1 MPQTGVTDNRRVARN
16 TIFLYIRMIL
26 ILLVT
31 LYTSRIVL
39 DILGVDDYGIYNI
52 VGGVIAMF
60 AFLNNSM
67 ASSTQRYLTYELGK
81 GDPERLRKVFSAAM
95 HIHILLG
102 LAVVIL
108 AETAGLWL
116 LEEKLVIAPERMN
129 AARWVYQFS
138 VLTFFVNVIQV
149 PFNAVIIAHEKMDIF
164 AYVSI
169 VEAVAKLFLVYLLTV
184 IPYDKLI
191 LYGLL
196 MLFLQVGVRT
206 FYRLWCRKRY
216 QECRTSL
223 VRDLALYR
231 EMTGFAGWNI
241 FGSLAWVMK
250 DQGVNVLLN
259 LFFGTAVNAARGIAF
274 QVSTSVNGFVS
285 NFQMAFNPQ
294 ITKNYARGELQEMER
309 LALRGLRFS
318 FILLFFFALPLL
330 LNVDFVLDIWLKE
343 VPDHAAS
350 FIVLIMLDTLV
361 CCLFGSPLMTSL
373 AATGKIR
380 NYQITV
386 STIIMLALPV
396 AYLLLKKEVAAR
408 PETVYWVTI
417 AFSVMAGAVRFIF
430 AKLKIGFS
438 VRRYI
443 GSVVVRIL
451 SFLLVSLPL
460 PLFFRFRIFP
470 QDSILSFLAICSV
483 CVVCTGAAAWAVALD
498 KDEREAFKRMFSDWI
513 HKLGFRPR
521 NIQGDGGK
529 DM

>member
-81 GDPERLRKVFSAAM
+81 GDPERLRKV
-95 HIHILLG
+95 
-102 LAVVIL
+102 
-108 AETAGLWL
+108 GLWL

-274 QVSTSVNGFVS
+274 QVSISVNGFVS

-318 FILLFFFALPLL
+318 FILLFFSEKRKI
-330 LNVDFVLDIWLKE
+330 V
-343 VPDHAAS
+343 S
-350 FIVLIMLDTLV
+350 F
-361 CCLFGSPLMTSL
+361 C
-373 AATGKIR
+373 
-380 NYQITV
+380 NEQ
-386 STIIMLALPV
+386 
-396 AYLLLKKEVAAR
+396 
-408 PETVYWVTI
+408 
-417 AFSVMAGAVRFIF
+417 
-430 AKLKIGFS
+430 
-438 VRRYI
+438 
-443 GSVVVRIL
+443 
-451 SFLLVSLPL
+451 
-460 PLFFRFRIFP
+460 
-470 QDSILSFLAICSV
+470 
-483 CVVCTGAAAWAVALD
+483 
-498 KDEREAFKRMFSDWI
+498 
-513 HKLGFRPR
+513 
-521 NIQGDGGK
+521 
-529 DM
+529 